1 MMACNSIT
9 FPTDEFFAAMDSGR
23 ILWGDLMYV
32 LPSLVQEALVWSD
45 EDEALSNW
53 DLPELDSLA
62 AFEEHFPVSL
72 LAIGG
77 GNHALVWDEAK
88 VAEWRN
94 TRATS
99 MDEHEEYEY
108 YSSCRLNHALRE
120 YADLYTTA
128 PGRDANEIAVI
139 ALRAVAP
146 KKTKRAIDV
155 LKVHPISWDR
165 SGATHAIKPHGIK
178 IAALGTSAEAVKTA
192 LLADLELCGDC
203 VVETSTGGAYLCV
216 VTITSMAVA
225 EVVAAPKPVEV
236 AAAPVKRALDV
247 LKSLPISWDRDGNKH
262 SIKVHGKKA
271 EALGLSR
278 NTVASTLLRNLVGV
292 TDALVTVCGPAD
304 AYICIVTLL

>member
-1 MMACNSIT
+1 MMSCSSIT

-94 TRATS
+94 TRAAS

-146 KKTKRAIDV
+146 KKTKRTLDV
-155 LKVHPISWDR
+155 LGSHPISWKRD
-165 SGATHAIKPHGIK
+165 GATHAILPWNKK
-178 IAALGTSAEAVKTA
+178 IAALGTSVEAVTES
-192 LLADLELCGDC
+192 LLADLAMCSDC
-203 VVETSTGGAYLCV
+203 TVKLAPETEYLCI
-216 VTITSMAVA
+216 VTITSMAIA
-225 EVVAAPKPVEV
+225 EMVTP
-236 AAAPVKRALDV
+236 APVATTKRALDI
-247 LKSLPISWDRDGNKH
+247 LKAHAVSWDRDDSNVKRH
-262 SIKVHGKKA
+262 LVKLHDKNAKA
-271 EALGLSR
+271 RGLSR
-278 NTVASTLLRNLVGV
+278 STVTASLMHDFASCGN
-292 TDALVTVCGPAD
+292 ATVVFSD
-304 AYICIVTLL
+304 NEEDKYICIVTLL